1 MSHKRYAF
9 INAESIVVQVIT
21 GALGAGKQAQFLR
34 DYSVLF
40 GAVAI
45 IEVEPETKVW
55 IGGAYTNGVFT
66 EPPQPEPLPEPEIVD
81 GESEVIE
88 ELAAMIEETTPE
100 PEATEPP
107 DDSIPG

>member
-1 MSHKRYAF
+1 MKRYAF
-9 INAESIVVQVIT
+9 INADSIVVQVIT
-21 GALGAGKQAQFLR
+21 GALNPAQQEQFLR

-45 IEVEPETKVW
+45 IAVEDGTSVW
-55 IGGAYTNGVFT
+55 VGGTYTDGVFAP
-66 EPPQPEPLPEPEIVD
+66 PPQPEPLPEIVE
-81 GESEVIE
+81 GESEV
-88 ELAAMIEETTPE
+88 LPE

>member
-1 MSHKRYAF
+1 MKYAF
-9 INAESIVVQVIT
+9 INADSLVVNCISGTLSAAQ
-21 GALGAGKQAQFLR
+21 QAQFLR

-45 IEVEPETKVW
+45 IAVEPDTKVW
-55 IGGAYTNGVFT
+55 IGGAYTDGVFAP
-66 EPPQPEPLPEPEIVD
+66 PPQPEPLPEIVE
-81 GESEVIE
+81 GESEV
-88 ELAAMIEETTPE
+88 LPE

>member
-1 MSHKRYAF
+1 MRYAF
-9 INAESIVVQVIT
+9 INADSIVVQVIT
-21 GALGAGKQAQFLR
+21 GALNATQQAMFLR

-45 IEVEPETKVW
+45 VEVEPDTSVW

-66 EPPQPEPLPEPEIVD
+66 EPPQPEPLPEIVE
-81 GESEVIE
+81 GESEV
-88 ELAAMIEETTPE
+88 LPE

>member
-9 INAESIVVQVIT
+9 INAENIVVQVIT
-21 GALGAGKQAQFLR
+21 GALGAGQQAQFLR

-45 IEVEPETKVW
+45 ISVETDTSVW
-55 IGGAYTNGVFT
+55 IGGTYTDGVFT
-66 EPPQPEPLPEPEIVD
+66 EPPQPEPLPEIVE
-81 GESEVIE
+81 GESEV
-88 ELAAMIEETTPE
+88 LPE